1 MKPSANPRSGM
12 NLHEI
17 SLKIQRFASEHTLA
31 TCIGASA
38 FVLIAAIIV
47 LWYEVFSGLAE
58 PIQFIYAE
66 F

>member
-1 MKPSANPRSGM
+1 MKPSTGHRNGIK
-12 NLHEI
+12 LHEI

-31 TCIGASA
+31 TCVGAGV
-38 FVLIAAIIV
+38 FVLAAGSV
-47 LWYEVFSGLAE
+47 LLWYEVFSGLAE

>member
-1 MKPSANPRSGM
+1 M

-17 SLKIQRFASEHTLA
+17 SLKIQRFASEHTFA